1 MKFMVI
7 LKGDRYCDPR
17 SMSEPLL
24 AEMARYNRTLVR
36 AGILL
41 VAEELH
47 SSAHGARVERSKGK
61 STVVHGPFAEPGGL
75 MAGFWIWNVASLR
88 EAVEWVKRCP
98 LIERGD
104 ARFVI
109 RRLYDF
115 GDFDAANTR
124 DVEERGE
131 PLVAA

>member
-7 LKGDRYCDPR
+7 LKGDKYCDPT
-17 SMSEPLL
+17 STSQSLL

-41 VAEELH
+41 AAEELH
-47 SSAHGARVERSKGK
+47 PSVHGARVERSNGK
-61 STVVHGPFAEPGGL
+61 SIVVHGPFVEPGGL

-115 GDFDAANTR
+115 GDFDAAETP
-124 DVEERGE
+124 DVEERE

>member
-7 LKGDRYCDPR
+7 LKGDKHCDPM
-17 SMSEPLL
+17 SMSQSML
-24 AEMARYNRTLVR
+24 AEMARYNRSLVR

-41 VAEELH
+41 ASEELH
-47 SSAHGARVERSKGK
+47 PSAHGARVERSNGR
-61 STVVHGPFAEPGGL
+61 STVMYGPFAEPGGL
-75 MAGFWIWNVASLR
+75 MTGFWIWSVPSLR
-88 EAVEWVKRCP
+88 EAVEWAKRCP
-98 LIERGD
+98 LIEQGD

-115 GDFDAANTR
+115 GDFGAADTPN
-124 DVEERGE
+124 VEECGE

>member
-7 LKGDRYCDPR
+7 LKGDKYCGLT
-17 SMSEPLL
+17 SMSETVL

-41 VAEELH
+41 AAEELH
-47 SSAHGARVERSKGK
+47 PSAHGARVERSNGK
-61 STVVHGPFAEPGGL
+61 NVVAHGPFAEPGGL

-88 EAVEWVKRCP
+88 EAVDWVQRCP

-109 RRLYDF
+109 RQLYDF
-115 GDFDAANTR
+115 GDFDAAETP
-124 DVEERGE
+124 DVEEHRE
-131 PLVAA
+131 PLAAA